1 MSIQI
6 FASFAYF
13 SCSASH
19 LHACRHCGS
28 RRGREATVQTEAH
41 ISMGPCNKRVF
52 AQALFPP
59 VLCLPGLAS
68 IYPHIYRVFT
78 ANTCRGPSDQDARH
92 FGVKRE
98 REKEEEEE
106 KSNKQKG
113 RGKKEEKKK
122 KKRKEKK
129 NGKKKKKSLATVR
142 HFPE

>member
-13 SCSASH
+13 FCSASH
-19 LHACRHCGS
+19 LHACKHCGS
-28 RRGREATVQTEAH
+28 RGGREATVQTERTFLWGLATNGCLLKP
-41 ISMGPCNKRVF
+41 SSPLCR
-52 AQALFPP
+52 
-59 VLCLPGLAS
+59 LCLPGLAS

-98 REKEEEEE
+98 REKEEEE
-106 KSNKQKG
+106 KSKQT
-113 RGKKEEKKK
+113 
-122 KKRKEKK
+122 KRKEKE
-129 NGKKKKKSLATVR
+129 NGKEKEKKSSATVR